1 MENIDLAKTSE
12 PPHYPHEFEAPVS
25 YGYFPTMWRP
35 WPGAESVPGN
45 TARPQ
50 EEEVQQGTADTTE
63 PLPEPSNESAPGSD
77 LGPGMENVFDLP
89 PNADQ
94 GMPGEQPEGMR
105 QEEPSEA
112 PDTTLPDELI
122 PPESEAVPADE
133 SAAPAAEPAGEV
145 MPDELIPPDEG
156 QEASPKTTKFRGNW
170 DLESLPSDAPEGTLI
185 PDAPV
190 PDAPATVV
198 AKPLRPDLLTPDDKP
213 RRSPARALAT
223 NRERPAAIAEA
234 RRKATLGEPENCASR
249 IVLRQKSAVGND
261 HRNRPGRTATDRT
274 ADAADAAPQ
283 VASAANPAENH
294 ATVATSRPTDSR
306 QWMAARPAGQRPPAA
321 VTVADGEPAPTDW
334 RTRGTRRA
342 SQPRSI
348 AQSNS
353 GPSNV
358 TTSQADNGP
367 DGWKPRTAKRP
378 IRLCKPLTRNPRRN
392 QTPAR
397 WNTLRVARPIRCGK
411 SARQKLANAAALV
424 EFQLCSGIS
433 P

>member
-1 MENIDLAKTSE
+1 MSQHGMAQPSLQHAKHYGGLTALMVVCALGASGCHIMENIDLAKTSE

-170 DLESLPSDAPEGTLI
+170 D
-185 PDAPV
+185 
-190 PDAPATVV
+190 
-198 AKPLRPDLLTPDDKP
+198 
-213 RRSPARALAT
+213 
-223 NRERPAAIAEA
+223 
-234 RRKATLGEPENCASR
+234 
-249 IVLRQKSAVGND
+249 
-261 HRNRPGRTATDRT
+261 RNR
-274 ADAADAAPQ
+274 
-283 VASAANPAENH
+283 H
-294 ATVATSRPTDSR
+294 
-306 QWMAARPAGQRPPAA
+306 
-321 VTVADGEPAPTDW
+321 
-334 RTRGTRRA
+334 
-342 SQPRSI
+342 QPMLRK
-348 AQSNS
+348 
-353 GPSNV
+353 GP
-358 TTSQADNGP
+358 
-367 DGWKPRTAKRP
+367 
-378 IRLCKPLTRNPRRN
+378 
-392 QTPAR
+392 
-397 WNTLRVARPIRCGK
+397 
-411 SARQKLANAAALV
+411 
-424 EFQLCSGIS
+424 
-433 P
+433 